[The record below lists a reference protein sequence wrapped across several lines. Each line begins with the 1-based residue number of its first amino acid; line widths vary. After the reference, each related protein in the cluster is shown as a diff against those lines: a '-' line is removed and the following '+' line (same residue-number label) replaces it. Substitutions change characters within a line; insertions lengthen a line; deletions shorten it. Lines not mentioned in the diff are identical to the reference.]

1 MINTKKN
8 SQTAANNKQSTAD
21 SLATSHL
28 YEQSQD
34 LLSVVMDLGHL
45 LRSQHTI
52 PKIMANTFKVSF
64 NFKLTSMTTVLQDFL
79 QPMQVTIN
87 KK

>member
-8 SQTAANNKQSTAD
+8 SQPTANDKLNTAD

-52 PKIMANTFKVSF
+52 PKIMANTFKVRF
-64 NFKLTSMTTVLQDFL
+64 NYKLTSMTTVLQDFL

>member
-8 SQTAANNKQSTAD
+8 SKTAAKNEHSTEN

-79 QPMQVTIN
+79 QPMQVNMN